1 MAGIFIA
8 SSEEGRVYAEAVVQI
23 LAGRGETVRPWWS
36 DKSFPV
42 GQSLIESLIEIVDTV
57 DAALIIAT
65 PDDHVIR
72 RGSTTYT
79 PTHNIIL
86 EYGLLAGRHGR
97 NNIAILEVGEPS
109 LPSDLNGLRNIK
121 VRSREDGEDAAL
133 YRDIELKD
141 KVLSWL
147 QEIEASSSDG
157 ARISRLV
164 SRLAPGLKQSA
175 RINLK
180 AKILRAQLDVNALPK
195 QPPNVIEHLLLK
207 YTNFTKLG
215 ESAGY
220 YFQSTLDSYLN
231 LADIPAGSGDERALA
246 GHLARYVAELSVS
259 QRVRPTLLAV
269 SKTATY
275 GILHEAATL
284 LPYPVVRVSP
294 VGPSRA
300 RPVEGFY
307 ERGDRAV
314 LLHDVA
320 LTGHHLVDCIIAL
333 RSVGIRCN
341 NLIALTRHQAG
352 SRQMNAL
359 MKENQITVNVASAF
373 LPERERVICG
383 DLTLDESEDA
393 PLECVLCDVIAD
405 RDSAPIRKFIT
416 REELHNEV
424 LLENS
429 DFAVIADVAPL
440 APGHSL
446 IITKRHLLAMSK
458 LSAEGMSALDALR
471 KGLASRLRSLYSK
484 PVIAFEHGL
493 CNRALSPSCGID
505 HAHLHAVP
513 TELDI
518 GDLVR
523 HDFEVTELDSIAQL
537 PKLSGGR
544 NEYLMYINDN
554 ERMVIAF
561 PPQTSSQYFRRRLA
575 ESLGR
580 RMWNWQ
586 DEVMLGANSDS
597 KQWILDLHRSWLGE
611 GLQQTHSE
619 FYHG

>member
-8 SSEEGRVYAEAVVQI
+8 SSEEGRVYAEAAAYI
-23 LAGRGETVRPWWS
+23 LVGRGEAVRPWWS

-42 GQSLIESLIEIVDTV
+42 GKSLIESLIEILDTV

-65 PDDHVIR
+65 PDDSVIR
-72 RGSTTYT
+72 RGGSAYI
-79 PTHNIIL
+79 PTNNIIL
-86 EYGLLAGRHGR
+86 EYGLLVGRLGR
-97 NNIAILEVGEPS
+97 NNVAILEVGEPS
-109 LPSDLNGLRNIK
+109 LPSDLDGLRNIK
-121 VRSREDGEDAAL
+121 VKRLQNGEDTAL
-133 YRDIELKD
+133 YRDVELKG
-141 KVLSWL
+141 KILSWL
-147 QEIEASSSDG
+147 QEIEARSSDG
-157 ARISRLV
+157 ARVSRLV
-164 SRLAPGLKQSA
+164 DFLAPGLKQNA

-180 AKILRAQLDVNALPK
+180 ARVLRAQLDVNALPK

-207 YTNFTKLG
+207 YTDFTKLG

-220 YFQSTLDSYLN
+220 HHQSTLDSYLN
-231 LADIPAGSGDERALA
+231 LADVPVGSEDERVLA
-246 GHLARYVAELSVS
+246 GHLARHVAELSAS

-275 GILHEAATL
+275 GVLHAAARL
-284 LPYPVVRVSP
+284 LPYPLVHVSP
-294 VGPSRA
+294 IGPSRA

-307 ERGDRAV
+307 ERGDRAI

-320 LTGHHLVDCIIAL
+320 LTGHHLVDCIASL

-352 SRQMNAL
+352 SREMNAL
-359 MKENQITVNVASAF
+359 MKENKIAVNVASVF

-383 DLTLDESEDA
+383 ELTLDEPADTL
-393 PLECVLCDVIAD
+393 LECVLCDVIND
-405 RDSAPIRKFIT
+405 RDNAPIREFIT
-416 REELHNEV
+416 REELHKEV
-424 LLENS
+424 LSETS
-429 DFAVIADVAPL
+429 DFAIVADVAPL

-458 LSAEGMSALDALR
+458 LSAEGISALDTLR
-471 KGLASRLRSLYSK
+471 KELAIRLRSIYSK

-505 HAHLHAVP
+505 HAHLHSVP

-518 GDLVR
+518 SDLFR
-523 HDFEVTELDSIAQL
+523 HDFQVTELNGISQL
-537 PKLSGGR
+537 SKLSGGR
-544 NEYLMYINDN
+544 NEYLLYIDDN
-554 ERMVIAF
+554 GRMLVAF
-561 PPQTSSQYFRRRLA
+561 PPQASSQYFRRRLA
-575 ESLGR
+575 EPLGR

-586 DEVMLGANSDS
+586 DEVMLGAGSDS
-597 KQWILDLHRSWLGE
+597 KEWILDLHLSWLGGE
-611 GLQQTHSE
+611 AEKTHSE